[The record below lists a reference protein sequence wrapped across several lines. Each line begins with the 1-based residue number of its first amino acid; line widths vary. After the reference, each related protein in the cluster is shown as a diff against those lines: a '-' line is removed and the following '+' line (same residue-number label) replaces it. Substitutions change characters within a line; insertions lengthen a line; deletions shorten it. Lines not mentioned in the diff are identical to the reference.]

1 MPKVA
6 KKSQKR
12 SDVKESKKYT
22 NMIEAYGAFWRRG
35 YKEWAGT
42 SSRSEYWWS
51 YLMNWII
58 CVLWVGLIVIVGLPD
73 ISGGYNVHLINPIGI
88 VLGFGFFVFI
98 LASIIPFI
106 SMNVRRLHDIGLSA
120 WWMLLLLL
128 SPICEEMG
136 VFVSLIFFIF
146 SVLPTKVEGNPY
158 QKFNK

>member
-1 MPKVA
+1 MPKVV
-6 KKSQKR
+6 KKSQKQ
-12 SDVKESKKYT
+12 SELKETKKYA
-22 NMIEAYGAFWRRG
+22 NMIEAYAASWRRG

-58 CVLWVGLIVIVGLPD
+58 SILWVGLVVIVGLPD

-88 VLGFGFFVFI
+88 VLVFALLVFC
-98 LASIIPFI
+98 LACIIPFI

>member
-1 MPKVA
+1 
-6 KKSQKR
+6 
-12 SDVKESKKYT
+12 
-22 NMIEAYGAFWRRG
+22 
-35 YKEWAGT
+35 
-42 SSRSEYWWS
+42 
-51 YLMNWII
+51 MNWII
-58 CVLWVGLIVIVGLPD
+58 SILWVGLIVIVGLPD

-88 VLGFGFFVFI
+88 VLVFGLLVFC
-98 LASIIPFI
+98 LACIIPFI

-158 QKFNK
+158 HKFNK